1 MFKHL
6 SKIVTATGMAAALAV
21 GAIPKPAAAST
32 QSTVNTI
39 LGAAAVIGGI
49 ILYNNYEHKQQA
61 ANDVV
66 GSTAYGGVVYG
77 DGRIVMPDGRTY
89 RPNADGRY
97 AWGQAAYFKPNATGY
112 TVRARHQQIAQRRA
126 PQPVRRHAI

>member
-39 LGAAAVIGGI
+39 LGAAALVGGI
-49 ILYNNYEHKQQA
+49 VLYNNYEHKKQA
-61 ANDVV
+61 ANTVV
-66 GSTAYGGVVYG
+66 GYTRDGGVVYA
-77 DGRIVMPDGRTY
+77 DGRIVMPDGQTFY
-89 RPNADGRY
+89 PDANGQYASAQGAYYNPNAGGYGQNRGQYGR
-97 AWGQAAYFKPNATGY
+97 G
-112 TVRARHQQIAQRRA
+112 RR
-126 PQPVRRHAI
+126 